1 VVQSSDFAK
10 IAIERRIRVARKKA
24 VIGVVFG
31 AAQIIKLSGGVMKNF
46 CIVIAFLI
54 GTNIALA
61 QDAAEDRSLLD
72 EMTATVATDNL
83 SLAQDE
89 EKIRVF
95 VREYIEVFNAQA
107 SSELAQDIFMT
118 SAQVATFALPTTA
131 DIEELFDQIYAGIES
146 NWDHSIINNIDVCL
160 AGPGLAF
167 VDLNYSRIDDV
178 GEPIQPVERASL
190 LIIRGIEGQ
199 WRISAVH
206 PHDAARKVTC

>member
-1 VVQSSDFAK
+1 M
-10 IAIERRIRVARKKA
+10 KA

-31 AAQIIKLSGGVMKNF
+31 LRKLSGGVMKNLV
-46 CIVIAFLI
+46 IVIAFFI

-72 EMTATVATDNL
+72 ETTATLASDNL
-83 SLAQDE
+83 VLTQDAE
-89 EKIRVF
+89 EIRVL
-95 VREYIEVFNAQA
+95 VREYVEVFNARA
-107 SSELAQDIFMT
+107 SSELAQNIFMT
-118 SAQVATFALPTTA
+118 SAQVTTFALPTTA
-131 DIEELFDQIYAGIES
+131 DIEGLFDQVYATIES

-167 VDLNYSRIDDV
+167 VDLNYSRLDEV

-190 LIIRGIEGQ
+190 LIIREIEGQ

>member
-1 VVQSSDFAK
+1 M
-10 IAIERRIRVARKKA
+10 KK
-24 VIGVVFG
+24 F
-31 AAQIIKLSGGVMKNF
+31 F
-46 CIVIAFLI
+46 IVIAFFI
-54 GTNIALA
+54 GTNIAHA

-72 EMTATVATDNL
+72 EMTSMLPSDSL
-83 SLAQDE
+83 SLAQDAE
-89 EKIRVF
+89 EIRDLL
-95 VREYIEVFNAQA
+95 REYVKVFNAQD

-118 SAQVATFALPTTA
+118 SAQLAAFVLPTRA
-131 DIEELFDQIYAGIES
+131 DIAEIFDQIYAGIES

-167 VDLNYSRIDDV
+167 VDLNYSRLNDA

-190 LIIRGIEGQ
+190 LIIREIEGQ

>member
-1 VVQSSDFAK
+1 
-10 IAIERRIRVARKKA
+10 
-24 VIGVVFG
+24 
-31 AAQIIKLSGGVMKNF
+31 MKNLV
-46 CIVIAFLI
+46 IVIAFFI

-72 EMTATVATDNL
+72 ETTATLASDNL
-83 SLAQDE
+83 VLTQDAE
-89 EKIRVF
+89 EIRVL
-95 VREYIEVFNAQA
+95 VREYVEVFNARA
-107 SSELAQDIFMT
+107 SSELAQNIFMT
-118 SAQVATFALPTTA
+118 SPQVSTFALPTTA
-131 DIEELFDQIYAGIES
+131 DIEGLFDQVYATIES

-167 VDLNYSRIDDV
+167 VDLNYSRLDEV

-190 LIIRGIEGQ
+190 LIIREIEGQ

>member
-1 VVQSSDFAK
+1 M
-10 IAIERRIRVARKKA
+10 KA

-31 AAQIIKLSGGVMKNF
+31 LRKLSGGVMKNLV
-46 CIVIAFLI
+46 IVIAFFI

-72 EMTATVATDNL
+72 ETTATLASDNL
-83 SLAQDE
+83 VLTQDAE
-89 EKIRVF
+89 EIRVL
-95 VREYIEVFNAQA
+95 VREYVEVFNARA
-107 SSELAQDIFMT
+107 SSELAQNIFMT
-118 SAQVATFALPTTA
+118 SPQVSTFALPTTA
-131 DIEELFDQIYAGIES
+131 DIEGLFDQVYATIES

-167 VDLNYSRIDDV
+167 VDLNYSRLDEV

-190 LIIRGIEGQ
+190 LIIREIEGQ